1 MKKLLFT
8 KISKDT
14 VYLFLL
20 LGLSLGLIV
29 WTIQAVNYLDY
40 VTQDG
45 HGLKTYFLYSVL
57 NFPKIIHRMIPFIF
71 FISLFLILINYE
83 TKNEL
88 LIFWTHGVTK
98 IKFANVIIFLSVLL
112 FILQIFIGAFV
123 SPHFQYKSRALLN
136 YEKKF
141 SNNKE
146 IKLSAD
152 RIKKSIRELDPKVKK
167 AIDYAYSRI
176 WKFHS
181 KQIKGLKERIIYVD
195 KFKNK
200 LEYRNVP
207 IESVGIYVPGNLP
220 STLLMNSIPAK
231 MAGVKK
237 IILATPKIN
246 GKLNPAVLYAAKKI
260 GIKEIYSMGGAQAIA
275 SFAYIQKVN
284 KVIGPGNKYVAEAKR
299 QLSGK
304 IIGTETMYAGPSEIC
319 ILADNKT
326 DLNQIITSIVSQAE
340 HDPDSQCILIT
351 KDKKII
357 NKVKLGITKILKT
370 LPRKKIATTS
380 LKKNGLIIIVKNDK
394 QILNVIN
401 EIAPEH
407 LEINVKNYKKYDKK
421 IFNVGSI
428 CNGRYTPMSVSDYT
442 VGTNHVL
449 PTSGSS
455 KFLKASAISSGK
467 KFPFR
472 SAFQLKRPRLK
483 PTYAIHKSLLS
494 FIWAYL
500 QLSVSSPV

>member
-1 MKKLLFT
+1 M
-8 KISKDT
+8 I
-14 VYLFLL
+14 
-20 LGLSLGLIV
+20 
-29 WTIQAVNYLDY
+29 
-40 VTQDG
+40 
-45 HGLKTYFLYSVL
+45 
-57 NFPKIIHRMIPFIF
+57 KIINCKNNINK
-71 FISLFLILINYE
+71 LTNFLE
-83 TKNEL
+83 SRRTEKNNNLE
-88 LIFWTHGVTK
+88 IVNK
-98 IKFANVIIFLSVLL
+98 IIKDIKKNKL
-112 FILQIFIGAFV
+112 
-123 SPHFQYKSRALLN
+123 KALLN

-141 SNNKE
+141 SKNKE
-146 IKLSAD
+146 IRLSTD
-152 RIKKSIRELDPKVKK
+152 RVNKSIKKLDPKVKK

-176 WKFHS
+176 WKFHL
-181 KQIKGLKERIIYVD
+181 KQIKGLREKIVYVD

-200 LEYRNVP
+200 LEYRSVP
-207 IESVGIYVPGNLP
+207 LESVGIYVPGNLP

-231 MAGVKK
+231 IAGVKK

-246 GKLNPAVLYAAKKI
+246 GKLNPAVLYAAKKM

-299 QLSGK
+299 LLSGK

-319 ILADNKT
+319 VLADNKT
-326 DLNQIITSIVSQAE
+326 DVNQIITSIVSQAE

-357 NKVKLGITKILKT
+357 NKVKTGITKILKT

-455 KFLKASAISSGK
+455 KFSSGLNINEFIK
-467 KFPFR
+467 KISVVTLSKLGVEKIGNPAITLSEFE
-472 SAFQLKRPRLK
+472 QL
-483 PTYAIHKSLLS
+483 YGHAQSIKSRMRRN
-494 FIWAYL
+494 
-500 QLSVSSPV
+500 